1 MKFLQLS
8 TEICLC
14 LSFIT
19 TSASKLC
26 PSLGCSVSCRD
37 SPEGGVCHCPEGQ
50 MLNSDN
56 RTCSGKLIE
65 LNCFF
70 FFKVKFHSLTF
81 RSRRVHRVGLLRPV
95 MHQQRWRF
103 RLLVRAGLPTGQRY
117 AVRGCG
123 CRTLPALLLAPSA
136 SHEDQRHRRGAGGG
150 PPFLSFSSPGTSN
163 ASASSGHRSRFFFS
177 WSPLRRIF
185 FEKSV
190 RNVNRLERL

>member
-70 FFKVKFHSLTF
+70 LFFKVKFYSLTF

-150 PPFLSFSSPGTSN
+150 PPFLSLPHPEPATPAPLAAAGL
-163 ASASSGHRSRFFFS
+163 GFFFPGRHS
-177 WSPLRRIF
+177 GGFSLKNQC
-185 FEKSV
+185 EM
-190 RNVNRLERL
+190 